1 MKFTSSL
8 IFLALLPGAVST
20 TSAVASPVEKV
31 VKLLE
36 ELKANLEHDQKVE
49 QQIYDRYACWCET
62 ASGAKAAAITIANSE
77 IFKLTQR
84 VLELKGEV
92 AVLSKEIADLT
103 GKMAENEGSQK
114 DSTAVRAKENAAYM
128 SEKAELET

>member
-1 MKFTSSL
+1 MIL
-8 IFLALLPGAVST
+8 LAVLSGAVATGS
-20 TSAVASPVEKV
+20 SVKSPVEKV

-36 ELKANLEHDQKVE
+36 ELKSNLEKDEKAE

-62 ASGAKAAAITIANSE
+62 ASGAKAAAIVIANSE

-103 GKMAENEGSQK
+103 GAI
-114 DSTAVRAKENAAYM
+114 A
-128 SEKAELET
+128 